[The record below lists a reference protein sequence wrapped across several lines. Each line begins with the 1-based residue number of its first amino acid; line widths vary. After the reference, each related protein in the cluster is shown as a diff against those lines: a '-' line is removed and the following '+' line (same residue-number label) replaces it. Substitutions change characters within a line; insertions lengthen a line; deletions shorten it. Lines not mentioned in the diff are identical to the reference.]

1 MVLRLES
8 LSRGRLLAHSA
19 LVGLQVGVLAGVCD
33 ALISRNEFLGASL
46 LWASVLGWVA
56 LWLPM
61 ACLLGLIAVGV
72 YKPGP
77 DSGWRS
83 GHSLAA
89 AVTITA
95 MVASL
100 WFLLLVQVN
109 VIWLGTAT
117 SLSSLLADAG
127 FTVAALAVAV
137 TLWRLLTPAIQSR
150 WWLQLILFHPAL
162 MLLVAMSVLVATHLS
177 WHERRGAA
185 GPPQTR
191 ATAEQPNVVVI
202 LIDTLRRD
210 HLSGEGY
217 PRQTSPYLDRL
228 ADRGARF
235 TGCLS
240 QSSYTKP
247 SVASLLTSTYLS
259 GHGAGNPNS
268 VLSGQHLTV
277 VEAFHQAGY
286 RTAMV
291 VANPTISEDLGF
303 AQGAELFH
311 TLESLLLPRTRLGY
325 GLSKLSERGRSFP
338 LARTLRSIL
347 FALEQRLFRARGAEV
362 LALTAPE
369 VADAFVDWQL
379 TIADGPYFAYLHL
392 MEPHAPYAPPL
403 QMAGRFSSPDEPFV
417 ATHPPL
423 TGVFLPFNP
432 STPLATTARNGLIRA
447 YDAEIAYTDQV
458 LERLISQI
466 QNRSGPAGTLIA
478 VTSDHG
484 EEMFEH
490 QAWGHGHSL
499 HRELLEVPLLLIGPG
514 LPQGLT
520 VEQTVELIDL
530 TPTLLE
536 LTGVPVPQEMA
547 GRSLVPLLRAEAA
560 ATGPEE
566 AFSELFYAKTYWA
579 RALQH
584 DRRKLIVSRL
594 GERRHVALFDLD
606 SDPLEHN
613 NIAEQA
619 PEVVQSMLLRIDELV
634 AAAEAARPA
643 AEARELDATTRERL
657 RALGYIE

>member
-1 MVLRLES
+1 M
-8 LSRGRLLAHSA
+8 
-19 LVGLQVGVLAGVCD
+19 
-33 ALISRNEFLGASL
+33 
-46 LWASVLGWVA
+46 
-56 LWLPM
+56 
-61 ACLLGLIAVGV
+61 
-72 YKPGP
+72 
-77 DSGWRS
+77 
-83 GHSLAA
+83 
-89 AVTITA
+89 
-95 MVASL
+95 ASL
-100 WFLLLVQVN
+100 WFMLLVQIN
-109 VIWLGTAT
+109 VIWLGDAT
-117 SLSSLLADAG
+117 SLSSLIADAG
-127 FTVAALAVAV
+127 LTLTALGIAV
-137 TLWRLLTPAIQSR
+137 TLWRLLASSTQR
-150 WWLQLILFHPAL
+150 WRWLRLLLFQPAL
-162 MLLVAMSVLVATHLS
+162 MLLVSMSLLLIVHLS
-177 WHERRGAA
+177 WHERRGGA
-185 GPPQTR
+185 GPPETV
-191 ATAEQPNVVVI
+191 AAAGQPNVVVI

-217 PRQTSPYLDRL
+217 PRLTSPFLDRL
-228 ADRGARF
+228 ADRGVRF

-268 VLSGQHLTV
+268 VLSWRHQTL
-277 VEAFHQAGY
+277 VEAFRQAGY

-325 GLSKLSERGRSFP
+325 GLSKLSETGRSIPFVSS
-338 LARTLRSIL
+338 LRAIL

-362 LALTAPE
+362 LNLTASQ
-369 VADAFVDWQL
+369 VVDAFVDWQQSL
-379 TIADGPYFAYLHL
+379 TTGPYFAYLHF
-392 MEPHAPYAPPL
+392 MEPHAPYAPPPHV
-403 QMAGRFSSPDEPFV
+403 ASRFSSPDEPFV

-432 STPLATTARNGLIRA
+432 STPLPTAARNGLVRA

-458 LERLISQI
+458 LGRLLGQI
-466 QNRSGPAGTLIA
+466 QESPGPAGTLIA

-514 LPQGLT
+514 LPQGQT
-520 VEQTVELIDL
+520 VERTVELIDL
-530 TPTLLE
+530 APTLLE
-536 LTGVPVPQEMA
+536 LAGVPVAESMA
-547 GRSLVPLLRAEAA
+547 GRSLVPLLREGAW

-566 AFSELFYAKTYWA
+566 AFSELCYAKTYWA
-579 RALQH
+579 RALQQ
-584 DRRKLIVSRL
+584 DRHKLIVSRL
-594 GERRHVALFDLD
+594 GERRHVALFELD
-606 SDPLEHN
+606 TDPFERS

-619 PEVVQSMLLRIDELV
+619 PEVVESMLRRIDELV